1 MLFYSKFVLAFF
13 LILAGILHFV
23 KPYFFMKI
31 MPEYIPFHL
40 KMVYISGLVEILCG
54 ILLLFPETQKLG
66 AYLCILLFIA
76 VFPANIEMARKFYLA
91 HHKYFWLT
99 VIRLPL
105 QIVLIWWAYQFRK

>member
-54 ILLLFPETQKLG
+54 ILLLFPETQKFG

-91 HHKYFWLT
+91 HNKYFWLT
-99 VIRLPL
+99 VVRLPL
-105 QIVLIWWAYQFRK
+105 QIVLIWCAYQFRK